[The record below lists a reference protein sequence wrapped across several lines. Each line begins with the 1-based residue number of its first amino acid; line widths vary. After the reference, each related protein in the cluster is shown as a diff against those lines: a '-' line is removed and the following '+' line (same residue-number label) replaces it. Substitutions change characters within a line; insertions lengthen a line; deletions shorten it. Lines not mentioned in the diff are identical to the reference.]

1 MTNIEY
7 RGRTVQDETGEVTR
21 DLPMHSLISQ
31 VRGFCLY
38 SKTLSTVCIGEEESV
53 GIICFSFEKR

>member
-1 MTNIEY
+1 MNTEY
-7 RGRTVQDETGEVTR
+7 RGRMVHDETGEVTK

-31 VRGFCLY
+31 VRRFYLY
-38 SKTLSTVCIGEEESV
+38 SKTLSNVCIGEEESV